1 MRNEITK
8 TGLFFGSFN
17 PIHLG
22 HLMIASYMVEFTEI
36 HDVWFIISPHNPLK
50 EKSTLLP
57 DVNRLYMVNVAVEDE
72 PRFKASNIE
81 FHLPQPSYT
90 IDTLTYMQ
98 EKYPTHEF
106 ILLAGS
112 DILSSFH
119 KWKNYEQLLSQ
130 YQFYI
135 YPRPGGQC
143 GETRQSSADEAT
155 RERSEAASTNAISV
169 HPSIRFVDAP
179 MIEISASFIRN
190 GIREKK
196 DMQYFLPAKVWKY
209 VEEMGFYR

>member
-1 MRNEITK
+1 MRHDTTK

-22 HLMIASYMVEFTEI
+22 HLMIASYMIEFTDI
-36 HDVWFIISPHNPLK
+36 QNVWFIISPHNPLK

-90 IDTLTYMQ
+90 IDTLTYIQ

-106 ILLAGS
+106 VLLAGS
-112 DILSSFH
+112 DILPSFH
-119 KWKNYEQLLSQ
+119 KWKNWEQLLAQ
-130 YQFYI
+130 YRFYI
-135 YPRPGGQC
+135 YPRCEESHHKPGN
-143 GETRQSSADEAT
+143 E
-155 RERSEAASTNAISV
+155 TNAIYS
-169 HPSIRFVDAP
+169 HPSLTFIPAP
-179 MIEISASFIRN
+179 RVEISASFIRN
-190 GIREKK
+190 GIREGK

-209 VEEMGFYR
+209 LEEMGFYR

>member
-1 MRNEITK
+1 MRQDTIK

-22 HLMIASYMVEFTEI
+22 HLMIASYMLEFTDI
-36 HDVWFIISPHNPLK
+36 HDVWFVISPHNPLK
-50 EKSTLLP
+50 DKSTLLP

-81 FHLPQPSYT
+81 FHLPKPSYT

-98 EKYPTHEF
+98 EKYPSHEF

-112 DILSSFH
+112 DILGSLH
-119 KWKNYEQLLSQ
+119 KWKNWEQLLAQ
-130 YQFYI
+130 YRFYI
-135 YPRPGGQC
+135 YPRPG
-143 GETRQSSADEAT
+143 QSTSY
-155 RERSEAASTNAISV
+155 S

-179 MIEISASFIRN
+179 MVEISASFIRN
-190 GIREKK
+190 AIREGKN
-196 DMQYFLPAKVWKY
+196 MQYFLPAKVWEY
-209 VEEMGFYR
+209 VEEMGFYH

>member
-1 MRNEITK
+1 MKSNQTK

-22 HLMIASYMVEFTEI
+22 HLMIASYMIEFTGLQ
-36 HDVWFIISPHNPLK
+36 DVWFIISPHNPLK

-81 FHLPQPSYT
+81 FHLPRPSYT
-90 IDTLTYMQ
+90 IDTLTYLQ
-98 EKYPTHEF
+98 EKHPGHQF
-106 ILLAGS
+106 ILLAGD
-112 DILSSFH
+112 DILPSFH
-119 KWKNYEQLLSQ
+119 KWKNWEQILGQ
-130 YQFYI
+130 YRFYI
-135 YPRPGGQC
+135 YPRLSR
-143 GETRQSSADEAT
+143 ETCPQPDAEAT
-155 RERSEAASTNAISV
+155 RYPVNPVDSTSLSSISS

-179 MIEISASFIRN
+179 RIGISASFIRN
-190 GIREKK
+190 GIREGKN
-196 DMQYFLPAKVWKY
+196 MQYFLPAKVWQY

>member
-1 MRNEITK
+1 MRQDTTK

-22 HLMIASYMVEFTEI
+22 HLMIASYMVEFTDI
-36 HDVWFIISPHNPLK
+36 RDVWFIISPHNPLK

-90 IDTLTYMQ
+90 IDTLTYLT

-112 DILSSFH
+112 DILPYFH

-135 YPRPGGQC
+135 YPRHQTH
-143 GETRQSSADEAT
+143 GETPKMKVDLLS
-155 RERSEAASTNAISV
+155 
-169 HPSIRFVDAP
+169 HPSIKFIDAP
-179 MIEISASFIRN
+179 RIGISASFIRD
-190 GIREKK
+190 GIREGKN
-196 DMQYFLPAKVWKY
+196 MQYFLPAKVWEYLEK
-209 VEEMGFYR
+209 MGFYR

>member
-1 MRNEITK
+1 MRNKITK

-22 HLMIASYMVEFTEI
+22 HLMIASYMIEFAGI
-36 HDVWFIISPHNPLK
+36 HNVWFIISPHNPLK

-90 IDTLTYMQ
+90 IDTLTYLQ
-98 EKYPTHEF
+98 EKHSNHEF

-112 DILSSFH
+112 DILPTFH
-119 KWKNYEQLLSQ
+119 KWKNHEQLLSQ

-135 YPRPGGQC
+135 YPRHC
-143 GETRQSSADEAT
+143 EESRQRRDDEAT
-155 RERSEAASTNAISV
+155 GSSPFHN
-169 HPSIRFVDAP
+169 HPSITFIDAP
-179 MIEISASFIRN
+179 MIEISASFIRKAVQEGKN
-190 GIREKK
+190 
-196 DMQYFLPAKVWKY
+196 MQYFLPVKVWEY

>member
-1 MRNEITK
+1 MKQDTTK
-8 TGLFFGSFN
+8 TGLYFGSFN

-22 HLMIASYMVEFTEI
+22 HLMIASYMVEFTDI

-72 PRFKASNIE
+72 PSFKASNIE

-112 DILSSFH
+112 DILPTFH

-135 YPRPGGQC
+135 YPRP
-143 GETRQSSADEAT
+143 ESHS
-155 RERSEAASTNAISV
+155 ERSKATGLSPFDNY
-169 HPSIRFVDAP
+169 PSIKFVDAP
-179 MIEISASFIRN
+179 KIEISASFIRN
-190 GIREKK
+190 GIREGKN
-196 DMQYFLPAKVWKY
+196 MQYFLPAKVWKY

>member
-1 MRNEITK
+1 MKNEPTK

-22 HLMIASYMVEFTEI
+22 HLMIASYMIEFTDI
-36 HDVWFIISPHNPLK
+36 HDVWFVISPHNPLK
-50 EKSTLLP
+50 DKSTLLP
-57 DVNRLYMVNVAVEDE
+57 DVNRLYMVNVALEDE

-90 IDTLTYMQ
+90 IDTLTYLQ
-98 EKYPTHEF
+98 EKHPSHEF

-112 DILSSFH
+112 DILPTLH
-119 KWKNYEQLLSQ
+119 KWKNHKQLLNQ
-130 YQFYI
+130 YKFYI
-135 YPRPGGQC
+135 YPRP
-143 GETRQSSADEAT
+143 SSSSSPFE
-155 RERSEAASTNAISV
+155 N
-169 HPSIRFVDAP
+169 HPSISFVNAP
-179 MIEISASFIRN
+179 MIEISASFIRKAILA
-190 GIREKK
+190 GK